1 MRAQLR
7 TLAELRARLLWRR
20 FTSRGGIAEGVAS
33 VVLLAIAVPVGLGFA
48 GAVGFGAYQA
58 VRAGGGLRSDVGA
71 TAIFFGLWQTWT
83 AVSLTLNDREG
94 LDLRRFLLFPIP
106 PGRVYAMGLL
116 TGVVGDPMGVVW
128 GAMLGGVFVGAAVAR
143 PGAWL
148 ALLLLVLVAFAVATI
163 VFVALLQELLS
174 ALLSTRRIRE
184 WAMLGSVGLS
194 VAVLV
199 LLLWSADRPFRA
211 AVDLLP
217 TLRVLQWLAWP
228 AALPAAAARALF
240 AGHEAASLPWVAGL
254 VTGTALTGWISYRV
268 ALAQARGAGASGE
281 GASGRPGP
289 GPVGLG
295 WRGGRF
301 GALLEK
307 EARYLFRQPLAR
319 VDAFLAPVIMAV
331 VALKVEPRIP
341 VEAGEIVRALPLFGA
356 ALYAHLLLQAFWLNA
371 FGWERGGSRGYFLAP
386 IDLASVLRAK
396 ALVLYAYS
404 LLLFL
409 ASAAVLAAVGR
420 GTAPAWAFAGALV
433 LHAAVAPWLLLSGN
447 LVSILR
453 PKAASFAIQ
462 RSSAVSTFS
471 GLIGMGI
478 LSAVMGIFAL
488 PALLAVRSESP
499 WALVLGWGLLGLL
512 GAWAFRAAI
521 PREARLL
528 ADRRDEFLPAVCGDD
543 A

>member
-1 MRAQLR
+1 MRALV
-7 TLAELRARLLWRR
+7 ELRARLLWRR
-20 FTSRGGIAEGVAS
+20 FTTRGGIAEGVAS
-33 VVLLAIAVPVGLGFA
+33 VVLLAIAIPVGLAFA
-48 GAVGFGAYQA
+48 FAVGFGAYQA

-94 LDLRRFLLFPIP
+94 LDLRRFLVFPIP

-116 TGVVGDPMGVVW
+116 TGILGDPMGVVW
-128 GAMLGGVFVGAAVAR
+128 GAMLGGVFVGAAIAR

-148 ALLLLVLVAFAVATI
+148 ALFLVVLAAFAVATI
-163 VFVALLQELLS
+163 IFVALVQELLS

-184 WAMLGSVGLS
+184 WAMLGSVGVS
-194 VAVLV
+194 VGILAV
-199 LLLWSADRPFRA
+199 LLWSADRPFRA
-211 AVDLLP
+211 VGDVLP
-217 TLRVLQWLAWP
+217 TLQVLQWLAWP
-228 AALPAAAARALF
+228 AAFPAAAARALF
-240 AGHEAASLPWVAGL
+240 AGHAAASLPWIAGL
-254 VTGTALTGWISYRV
+254 LAGTAVTGWLAYRIAV
-268 ALAQARGAGASGE
+268 AQARGAGASGE
-281 GASGRPGP
+281 VAAGRSGS

-295 WRGGRF
+295 WWGGRL
-301 GALLEK
+301 GALVEK

-341 VEAGEIVRALPLFGA
+341 VEAGEVVRALPLFGA

-371 FGWERGGSRGYFLAP
+371 FGWERGGARGFFLAP
-386 IDLASVLRAK
+386 LDLASVLRAK
-396 ALVLYAYS
+396 AVVLYVYS

-409 ASAAVLAAVGR
+409 ASAGVMAAVGR
-420 GTAPAWAFAGALV
+420 GTAPGWAFAGALV
-433 LHAAVAPWLLLSGN
+433 LHAAVAPWLYAAGN

-478 LSAVMGIFAL
+478 LSTVMGLFAL
-488 PALLAVRSESP
+488 PALLAVRTESP
-499 WALVLGWGLLGLL
+499 SALVAGWGILGLL
-512 GAWAFRAAI
+512 GAWSFWKAI

>member
-1 MRAQLR
+1 VTEQLR
-7 TLAELRARLLWRR
+7 VLAELRARLLWRR
-20 FTSRGGIAEGVAS
+20 FTARGGIAEGVAS

-48 GAVGFGAYQA
+48 VAVGFGAYQA
-58 VRAGGGLRSDVGA
+58 VKAGGGLRTDVGA
-71 TAIFFGLWQTWT
+71 SAIFFGLWQTWT

-94 LDLRRFLLFPIP
+94 LDLRRFLVFPIP

-116 TGVVGDPMGVVW
+116 TGILGDPMGVVW
-128 GAMLGGVFVGAAVAR
+128 GAMLGGVFVGAAIAR

-148 ALLLLVLVAFAVATI
+148 VLFLLLLAAFAVATI
-163 VFVALLQELLS
+163 IFVALLQELLS
-174 ALLSTRRIRE
+174 AVLSTRRIRE
-184 WAMLGSVGLS
+184 WAMLGSVGAS
-194 VAVLV
+194 VGILA

-211 AVDLLP
+211 AVDFLP
-217 TLRVLQWLAWP
+217 TLRIVQWLAWP
-228 AALPAAAARALF
+228 AAFPAAAARALF
-240 AGHEAASLPWVAGL
+240 AGRAAESLPWIAGL
-254 VTGTALTGWISYRV
+254 VAGTAFTGWIAYRI
-268 ALAQARGAGASGE
+268 ALAQALGAGASGE
-281 GASGRPGP
+281 GSGGGP
-289 GPVGLG
+289 GTVGLG
-295 WRGGRF
+295 WRGGRV

-307 EARYLFRQPLAR
+307 EVLYLFRQPLAR

-341 VEAGEIVRALPLFGA
+341 VEAGEVVRALPLFGA

-371 FGWERGGSRGYFLAP
+371 FGWERGGARAFFLAP
-386 IDLASVLRAK
+386 MDLSWVLRAK
-396 ALVLYAYS
+396 ALVLYGYS

-409 ASAAVLAAVGR
+409 ASAAVLASVGK

-433 LHAAVAPWLLLSGN
+433 LHAAAAPWLLLAGY

-478 LSAVMGIFAL
+478 ISAVMGIFAV

-499 WALVLGWGLLGLL
+499 SALVAGWGILGLL
-512 GAWAFRAAI
+512 GAWAFRKAI